1 MLKSSV
7 CDYIDATLVM
17 PNDKKSQYDI
27 NKKTAKMS
35 TLSPCKT
42 NKYKYFTGKEILPSD
57 QSRVI
62 EEAKFTY
69 LPPEAAL
76 KKQTK
81 TIEEQKNHFPYLR

>member
-1 MLKSSV
+1 MP
-7 CDYIDATLVM
+7 TLVM

-27 NKKTAKMS
+27 NKETAKMS

-42 NKYKYFTGKEILPSD
+42 NKYKYLTGEEILPSD

-62 EEAKFTY
+62 EQAKFTY
-69 LPPEAAL
+69 LPPETAL

-81 TIEEQKNHFPYLR
+81 TLKNKKITCN